1 MSAASPPSPDQE
13 RWTNDYVSSNGSASK
28 AKTESIRRL
37 VVLGYITAVAMPVIG
52 IILGIVVATRPI
64 KAYSKHG
71 VWIIVVSVL
80 ASVVWIVVLASGV
93 FAVTNNDLSY

>member
-1 MSAASPPSPDQE
+1 MSATSPPSPDQE
-13 RWTNDYVSSNGSASK
+13 RWTKDYVSSNGSASK
-28 AKTESIRRL
+28 AKSESIRRL
-37 VVLGYITAVAMPVIG
+37 VVLGYITAVALPVIG

>member
-13 RWTNDYVSSNGSASK
+13 RWTTDYVSSNGSASK
-28 AKTESIRRL
+28 AKSESIRRL

-52 IILGIVVATRPI
+52 VILGIVVATRPI

>member
-1 MSAASPPSPDQE
+1 MSATTPPSPDQE
-13 RWTNDYVSSNGSASK
+13 RWTTDYVSSNGSASK
-28 AKTESIRRL
+28 AKSERIRRL
-37 VVLGYITAVAMPVIG
+37 VVLGYITAVAMPGIG
-52 IILGIVVATRPI
+52 LILGIVVATRPI

>member
-13 RWTNDYVSSNGSASK
+13 RWTTDYVSSNGSASK
-28 AKTESIRRL
+28 AKSESIRRL
-37 VVLGYITAVAMPVIG
+37 VVLGYITAVALPVIG

>member
-13 RWTNDYVSSNGSASK
+13 RWTTDYVSSNGSASK
-28 AKTESIRRL
+28 AKSESVRRL
-37 VVLGYITAVAMPVIG
+37 VVLGYITAVALPVIG

-71 VWIIVVSVL
+71 VWIIVVSVV

>member
-1 MSAASPPSPDQE
+1 MSATSPPGPDQE
-13 RWTNDYVSSNGSASK
+13 HLTTDYVSNNGSASK
-28 AKTESIRRL
+28 AKSESARRL
-37 VVLGYITAVAMPVIG
+37 VVLGYITAIAMPPIG
-52 IILGIVVATRPI
+52 FILGIVVATRPI

-71 VWIIVVSVL
+71 VWIIVVSIV

>member
-13 RWTNDYVSSNGSASK
+13 RWTDEYVSTNGSTSK
-28 AKTESIRRL
+28 LRSESVRRL
-37 VVLGYITAVAMPVIG
+37 VVLGYITAVAIPVIG
-52 IILGIVVATRPI
+52 FILGIVVLTRPN

-71 VWIIVVSVL
+71 LWIIGVSVI
-80 ASVVWIVVLASGV
+80 ASIVWVVVLASGV

>member
-13 RWTNDYVSSNGSASK
+13 RWTTDYVSSNGSASK
-28 AKTESIRRL
+28 AKSESIRRL
-37 VVLGYITAVAMPVIG
+37 VVLGYITAIAMPVIG
-52 IILGIVVATRPI
+52 VILGIVVATRPI